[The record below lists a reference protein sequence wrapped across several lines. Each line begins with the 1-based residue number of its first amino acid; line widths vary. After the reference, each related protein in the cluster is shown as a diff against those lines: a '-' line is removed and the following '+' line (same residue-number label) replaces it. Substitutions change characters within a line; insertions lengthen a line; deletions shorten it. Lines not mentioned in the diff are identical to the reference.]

1 MKKKILLAA
10 LAVFILIQFIRP
22 ARNISND
29 RTRDIST
36 KYYVPLQV
44 NSILQSSCNDCHSN
58 KTVYPWYAEVQPM
71 GWWLNKHVTDGK
83 KDLNFSTFTK
93 LPIAVQNHKLEEVIE
108 MVKEGEMPLPSY
120 TYLGLHSEARLTNE
134 QRELIVAWAEKQM
147 DSLKRYYPPDSL
159 IMKRRTPPQG
169 S

>member
-1 MKKKILLAA
+1 MKKRILLAV
-10 LAVFILIQFIRP
+10 LGVFTLIQFIRP
-22 ARNISND
+22 ARNSSND
-29 RTRDIST
+29 RTQDIST

-44 NSILQSSCNDCHSN
+44 NSILQSACNDCHSN

-71 GWWLNKHVTDGK
+71 GWWLNKHITDGK

-147 DSLKRYYPPDSL
+147 DSLKRSYPPDSL
-159 IMKRRTPPQG
+159 IMKRRAPPQG

>member
-1 MKKKILLAA
+1 MKKKILYSL
-10 LAVFILIQFIRP
+10 LGVLILIQFIRP
-22 ARNISND
+22 VKNISDD
-29 RTRDIST
+29 RTQDIST
-36 KYYVPLQV
+36 KYYVPHHI
-44 NSILQSSCNDCHSN
+44 NAIFQSACNDCHSN
-58 KTVYPWYAEVQPM
+58 KTVYPWYAEIQPM

-83 KDLNFSTFTK
+83 KDLNFSTFTR

-147 DSLKRYYPPDSL
+147 DSLKIHYPPDSL
-159 IMKRRTPPQG
+159 ILKRRQPPQG

>member
-1 MKKKILLAA
+1 MKKKILI
-10 LAVFILIQFIRP
+10 AVLGLLIVAQFIRP
-22 ARNISND
+22 AKNISDD

-71 GWWLNKHVTDGK
+71 GWWLNKHVNDGK

-93 LPIAVQNHKLEEVIE
+93 LPIAVQNHKLEEMIE
-108 MVKEGEMPLPSY
+108 MVKDGEMPLPSY
-120 TYLGLHSEARLTNE
+120 TYLGLHSEANLTTE
-134 QRELIVAWAEKQM
+134 QRELLVRWAEHQM
-147 DSLKRYYPPDSL
+147 DSIKTHYPPDSL
-159 IMKRRTPPQG
+159 VLKRRTPPQG

>member
-1 MKKKILLAA
+1 MKNKIILGLVAFLLG
-10 LAVFILIQFIRP
+10 IQFIRP
-22 ARNISND
+22 TKNVSND
-29 RTRDIST
+29 QTFHIAT
-36 KYYVPLQV
+36 NYTVPLRV
-44 NSILQSSCNDCHSN
+44 NTILQSACNDCHSN
-58 KTVYPWYAEVQPM
+58 KTTYPWYAEVQPM

-120 TYLGLHSEARLTNE
+120 TYLGLHADAKLTNE
-134 QRELIVAWAEKQM
+134 QRELITVWAQKQM
-147 DSLKRYYPPDSL
+147 DSLKAVYPADSL
-159 IMKRRTPPQG
+159 VLKRRPQG